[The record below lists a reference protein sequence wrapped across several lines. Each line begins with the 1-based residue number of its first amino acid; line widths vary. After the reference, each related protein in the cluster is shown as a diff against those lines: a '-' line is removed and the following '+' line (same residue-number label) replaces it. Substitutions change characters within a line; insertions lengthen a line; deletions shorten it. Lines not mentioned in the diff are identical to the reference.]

1 MGSDEAVSP
10 FPGRSY
16 GNLIPYERPSP
27 IGSHGAIKFSSFSGG
42 SYGSLIPYE
51 GPSRASWDLTET
63 SLLAHFLGDP
73 MEISHLMRG
82 HFPRISRGHW
92 LIFWKILWKSHTL
105 WGTIF
110 HRVPWDHRIIF
121 WGILWKFHRS
131 IFQRILWDIFCGL
144 FCFFPTCCVVRP
156 PRRRDSDSA
165 RLS

>member
-1 MGSDEAVSP
+1 MIPHRISWGHWPIFWETPWQSHTLSYGRSFPMGSDEAVSP
-10 FPGRSY
+10 FSGRSY

-73 MEISHLMRG
+73 MEISHLMRD

-92 LIFWKILWKSHTL
+92 LIFWKILWESHTL
-105 WGTIF
+105 WGIIF
-110 HRVPWDHRIIF
+110 HSLDPQ
-121 WGILWKFHRS
+121 S
-131 IFQRILWDIFCGL
+131 
-144 FCFFPTCCVVRP
+144 
-156 PRRRDSDSA
+156 
-165 RLS
+165 

>member
-1 MGSDEAVSP
+1 MGVSYLVRGH
-10 FPGRSY
+10 FP
-16 GNLIPYERPSP
+16 
-27 IGSHGAIKFSSFSGG
+27 
-42 SYGSLIPYE
+42 
-51 GPSRASWDLTET
+51 WDLTEP
-63 SLLAHFLGDP
+63 LAHFLEDP
-73 MEISHLMRG
+73 MEVSYLMRG
-82 HFPRISRGHW
+82 HSPWDLTGPLAHFLEDPVEISYLMRDHMISHRISQGHW

-110 HRVPWDHRIIF
+110 HRVPWDHKIIF